1 LINTYGKT
9 KSHALAEFPPTM
21 RAEIHQG
28 IASFANTNIILF
40 PQGLLN
46 GFDESKPFGH
56 LTFHN
61 TKSSY
66 LPFPFALLQMYLP
79 YILLNLQIPYS
90 SFHPRGDYRHDLYL

>member
-1 LINTYGKT
+1 MG
-9 KSHALAEFPPTM
+9 
-21 RAEIHQG
+21 AEIHQG

-40 PQGLLN
+40 PQVLLN
-46 GFDESKPFGH
+46 DFDESKPFVR

-79 YILLNLQIPYS
+79 YILLGLQRPYS
-90 SFHPRGDYRHDLYL
+90 FFLPKGAYRYDLYLSISLFFDRNQLISFVD